1 MLLAMISIQFGASM
15 AKHLF
20 PLIGPI
26 GVTAFRT
33 GFACIVLLL
42 VWRPWKRKI
51 KIADL
56 KIIFLYGAFLGAM
69 NLFFYLAIA
78 RAPLGITV
86 AIEFTGPLMYAL
98 FSSRKKADILWIL
111 LAACGIY
118 LILPIKSETHLD
130 WWGIVFALLAGICWA
145 FYMHFGKIAGKQSH
159 GGVVTSLG
167 MLTAA
172 LVTTPVFVATN
183 DWAHFNW
190 GVVPQA
196 FVVAMMSSAIPY
208 SLEMYSLRRLP
219 PTVFGVFLS
228 LAPAMAAISGFL
240 FLNET
245 LVLLQW
251 MAIGLVV
258 LASAGSAITD
268 HLHNNKKAAVTELYS

>member
-1 MLLAMISIQFGASM
+1 MISIQFGASM

-20 PLIGPI
+20 PLIGAI

-33 GFACIVLLL
+33 GFACLVLLL
-42 VWRPWKRKI
+42 VWQPWKRKI
-51 KIADL
+51 KLAEF

-86 AIEFTGPLMYAL
+86 AIEFTGPLLYAL
-98 FSSRKKADILWIL
+98 ASSRKKIDILWVS
-111 LAACGIY
+111 LAGCGIF
-118 LILPIKSETHLD
+118 LILPMQAESHLD
-130 WWGIVFALLAGICWA
+130 WLGIVFALLAGVCWA
-145 FYMHFGKIAGKQSH
+145 FYIHFGKIAGKQSH
-159 GGVVTSLG
+159 GGVVTSVG
-167 MLTAA
+167 MFMAA
-172 LVTTPVFVATN
+172 LVTVPVFAITN
-183 DWAHFNW
+183 SWDHFDWS
-190 GVVPQA
+190 VVPKA
-196 FVVAMMSSAIPY
+196 FLVAMMSSAIPY
-208 SLEMYSLRRLP
+208 SLEMYSLRNLP

-251 MAIGLVV
+251 MAIVLVV
-258 LASAGSAITD
+258 LASAGSALTD
-268 HLHNNKKAAVTELYS
+268 HLQKSKNPTGAEIYS